1 MMNLD
6 DLRQDP
12 IPVRRM
18 LRLWK
23 TRLADELVAADSTG
37 TEVTGKSALVRAL
50 ILRRLLRNQVLASR
64 EQEPNVGLLL
74 PPSVPAMLA
83 NVSLTLDR
91 RVAVN
96 LNYTASHDTLNHCI
110 YKARLQHIIT
120 SRKVMAHLDF
130 SPDCELV
137 YLEDFVPKI
146 TLWTKL
152 ISLYQARFWSLE
164 KLYRKLEL
172 DQIDPDD
179 TMAILFTSG
188 STGTPKG
195 VMLSHRNLS
204 SNTDSAADFFHL
216 TSDDRLLC
224 ALPFFH
230 SLGFMATLWADLSIG
245 MRPFY
250 HYSPLDCKAI
260 SKLCRKYHPTI
271 FMGTPSFL
279 RLYLRRLQREDFTS
293 VNQIMLGA
301 ERCPVELMD
310 ESQRCFGVRPVQG
323 YGITETSPIIAANL
337 SRLRMQ
343 PGDAPPKDESLG
355 RPLPRVSV
363 KVLNL
368 DTNEPCQPGEVG
380 MLWVS
385 GQSVMK
391 GYYDEP
397 ELTADVI
404 QDGWYRTGD
413 LVSLDE
419 EGYILL
425 AGRLS
430 RFAKIAGEM
439 VPHEGLEEVL
449 NQILA
454 NPIDE
459 PPKLCVTSVPD
470 ARKGEKIV
478 VLYTELSRTPAEIN
492 AMLLERKIPPLWIP
506 AQDAYRQITAIPLLG
521 TGKLDLYTIQQVA
534 MQQFADDTLSI

>member
-1 MMNLD
+1 MTASD
-6 DLRQDP
+6 ELRNDP

-23 TRLADELVAADSTG
+23 THLANEMIAADSSG
-37 TEVTGKSALVRAL
+37 TELTGKAALTRALV
-50 ILRRLLRNQVLASR
+50 LRRMLRTQTLQSR

-83 NVSLTLDR
+83 NVALTLDR
-91 RVAVN
+91 RVPVN
-96 LNYTASHDTLNHCI
+96 LNYTAGPETIQYCI
-110 YKARLQHIIT
+110 QKAHIQHILT
-120 SRKVMAHLDF
+120 SRKVTAHLGF
-130 SPDCELV
+130 TPDCELV
-137 YLEDFVPKI
+137 YLEDFVPQI
-146 TLWTKL
+146 SLWTKL
-152 ISLYQARFWSLE
+152 VSFYQAHCWSYS
-164 KLYRKLEL
+164 KLCRKLEL
-172 DQIDPDD
+172 DTIDPDD

-216 TSDDRLLC
+216 NSDDRLLC

-230 SLGFMATLWADLSIG
+230 SLGFMATLWADLAIG
-245 MRPFY
+245 MRPIY
-250 HYSPLDCKAI
+250 HYSPLDCKTI
-260 SKLCRKYHPTI
+260 SKLCRQYHPTI

-279 RLYLRRLQREDFTS
+279 RLYLRRLEPEDFPS

-301 ERCPVELMD
+301 ERCPVELMN
-310 ESQRCFGVRPVQG
+310 ESERRFGVRPVQG

-337 SRLRMQ
+337 SRLRMR

-355 RPLPRVSV
+355 RPLPRVFV
-363 KVLNL
+363 KVLDLN
-368 DTNEPCQPGEVG
+368 TGEPCKPGQVG

-391 GYYDEP
+391 GYYEEP
-397 ELTADVI
+397 ELTASVVK
-404 QDGWYRTGD
+404 DGWYCTGD
-413 LVSLDE
+413 LVSLDPD
-419 EGYILL
+419 GYILL
-425 AGRLS
+425 AGRIS

-439 VPHEGLEEVL
+439 VPHEGLEEIL

-459 PPKLCVTSVPD
+459 LPKLCVTSVAD
-470 ARKGEKIV
+470 DRKGEKIV
-478 VLYTELSRTPAEIN
+478 VLYTELALSPAEIN
-492 AMLLERKIPPLWIP
+492 AKLLERKIPAIWVPS
-506 AQDAYRQITAIPLLG
+506 QDAYRKIDAIPLLG
-521 TGKLDLYTIQQVA
+521 TGKLDLYAIQQLA
-534 MQQFADDTLSI
+534 KQLFES